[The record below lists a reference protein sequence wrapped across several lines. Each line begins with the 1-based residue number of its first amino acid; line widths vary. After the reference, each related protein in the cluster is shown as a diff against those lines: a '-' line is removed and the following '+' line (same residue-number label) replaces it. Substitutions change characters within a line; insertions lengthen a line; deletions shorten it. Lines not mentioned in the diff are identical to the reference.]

1 MNPES
6 TEEVEAQTGRKM
18 DATLDSL
25 KRDLGGIH
33 AGRVSPT
40 MLDSVKVDYYGNP
53 SPISQVANISTP
65 EPQTLVI
72 NPWEKNMIKDIE
84 HSLQAANLGFSIS
97 NDGNIIRLIM
107 PPFTEERRK
116 EYVKQVKKIGE
127 DAKIAVRNV
136 RREGNDL
143 LKKLEKDKA
152 ISQDEEKV
160 SQTNVQQ
167 VTDKHIQVIDE
178 LIGTKEKELMSL

>member
-1 MNPES
+1 
-6 TEEVEAQTGRKM
+6 
-18 DATLDSL
+18 
-25 KRDLGGIH
+25 
-33 AGRVSPT
+33 
-40 MLDSVKVDYYGNP
+40 
-53 SPISQVANISTP
+53 
-65 EPQTLVI
+65 
-72 NPWEKNMIKDIE
+72 
-84 HSLQAANLGFSIS
+84 
-97 NDGNIIRLIM
+97 M

-167 VTDKHIQVIDE
+167 VTDKHIHVIDE

>member
-1 MNPES
+1 
-6 TEEVEAQTGRKM
+6 
-18 DATLDSL
+18 
-25 KRDLGGIH
+25 
-33 AGRVSPT
+33 
-40 MLDSVKVDYYGNP
+40 
-53 SPISQVANISTP
+53 
-65 EPQTLVI
+65 
-72 NPWEKNMIKDIE
+72 MIKDIE

-97 NDGNIIRLIM
+97 NDGNLIRLIM

-152 ISQDEEKV
+152 ISQDAEKA
-160 SQTNVQQ
+160 SQTNIQQ
-167 VTDKHIQVIDE
+167 VTDEHIRIIDD

>member
-1 MNPES
+1 MNPEN
-6 TEEVEAQTGRKM
+6 TEEVEVQTERKM
-18 DATLDSL
+18 DASLESL
-25 KRDLGGIH
+25 KRDLGAIH

-65 EPQTLVI
+65 EPQTLAV

-116 EYVKQVKKIGE
+116 EYVKKVKKIGE
-127 DAKIAVRNV
+127 DAKVAVRNV
-136 RREGNDL
+136 RREGNEF
-143 LKKLEKDKA
+143 LKKLEKDKS
-152 ISQDEEKV
+152 ISQDEEKA

-167 VTDKHIQVIDE
+167 VTDEHIRIIDE

>member
-1 MNPES
+1 MSAEN

-18 DATLDSL
+18 DTTLENL
-25 KRDLGGIH
+25 KRELGSIH
-33 AGRVSPT
+33 AGRVSPS

-65 EPQTLVI
+65 EPQTLAI
-72 NPWEKNMIKDIE
+72 NPWEKKMIKDIE

-97 NDGNIIRLIM
+97 NDVNLIRLIM

-143 LKKLEKDKA
+143 LKKLEKEKA
-152 ISQDEEKV
+152 ISQDEEKA
-160 SQTNVQQ
+160 SQTNIQQ
-167 VTDKHIQVIDE
+167 VTDEHIRIIDD

>member
-1 MNPES
+1 
-6 TEEVEAQTGRKM
+6 
-18 DATLDSL
+18 
-25 KRDLGGIH
+25 
-33 AGRVSPT
+33 
-40 MLDSVKVDYYGNP
+40 
-53 SPISQVANISTP
+53 
-65 EPQTLVI
+65 
-72 NPWEKNMIKDIE
+72 MIKDIE

-97 NDGNIIRLIM
+97 NDGNLIRLIM

-143 LKKLEKDKA
+143 LKKLEKEKT
-152 ISQDEEKV
+152 ISQDEEKA
-160 SQTNVQQ
+160 SQTNIQQ
-167 VTDKHIQVIDE
+167 VTDEHIRSIDD

>member
-1 MNPES
+1 
-6 TEEVEAQTGRKM
+6 
-18 DATLDSL
+18 
-25 KRDLGGIH
+25 
-33 AGRVSPT
+33 
-40 MLDSVKVDYYGNP
+40 
-53 SPISQVANISTP
+53 
-65 EPQTLVI
+65 
-72 NPWEKNMIKDIE
+72 MIKDVE

-97 NDGNIIRLIM
+97 NDGNLIRLIM

-143 LKKLEKDKA
+143 LKKLEKEKA
-152 ISQDEEKV
+152 ISQDEEKA
-160 SQTNVQQ
+160 SQTNIQQ
-167 VTDKHIQVIDE
+167 VTDEHIRIIDD